1 MSVALFFWLKTETEK
16 GEKMADKQIV
26 VRLGAD
32 TSGIEKAMSS
42 VSSSVSSTT
51 KGVASSFD
59 GIGGAIKGAVSKIGS
74 FVGGVA
80 KIAGAIGVTKLVSA
94 GFDMIKNSVGSAFA
108 RIDTME
114 QFNRVMT
121 TMLGSTEQANAV
133 LETTNGIVK
142 GTAYGLD
149 VAAMSVQNFVTSN
162 MDVNKATD
170 TVAAWG
176 DAVAFYG
183 DGSNQ
188 TFASVT
194 DALAKMSAKGTVNME
209 QMNRITEAGIPAL
222 QIYADATGQS
232 VEQVSE
238 EMSKGNI
245 KADEFTNIMNEA
257 LQNGTENFAGIGGA
271 AKEAG
276 ASWGASFDNMRA
288 AVTRGVTAIIGKI
301 DEMLTTNGLPD
312 MRQMVSEFGAK
323 FEEVLL
329 GLAEKIP
336 AFVEK
341 IIEIKDKITEMK
353 EGFEESGEKILEFID
368 LFLPLIAMVGTMAG
382 VWGIYTVA
390 LGIKSA
396 AETIAIAT
404 MYGLEAASLA
414 LGGAIAFLT
423 SPLGLVMLAI
433 GLVVGAGVLLWQNWD
448 TVKEMAVIL
457 KDALIN
463 DFNELKDMVV
473 GALTTLKDAAIADFT
488 ELKDGIVGAAE
499 TLKTSAIEDFN
510 ELKEIGSGAMETLKA
525 SAVADANEL
534 QTGATTAVSTLKTA
548 AINDFNQLKT
558 GAVNIFQTLKTSAIN
573 DFNELKNGAV
583 NKFQEMKSSVVNKAS
598 EIQTSATSKFN
609 ELRFSVT
616 SAISNTV
623 SSVKSTFSRVYDAI
637 MSPVNRAKDAV
648 GTAIDTMKSFFN
660 FSWSLPSLKMPKVSI
675 SGKFGLAPPSVP
687 KFGLSW
693 HKDGAVV
700 KGTQGGTVVGMG
712 EDGGDEAIVPLSNKT
727 RMKPFAHAV
736 AAMMPQPELAGT
748 GGGGDTIITGN
759 TFTIR
764 EEADIKKVAQEL
776 QKLDKRERR
785 PRGKGA

>member
-1 MSVALFFWLKTETEK
+1 
-16 GEKMADKQIV
+16 MAEKQIV

-32 TSGIEKAMSS
+32 TSGIEKAMNS

-94 GFDMIKNSVGSAFA
+94 GFDMIKNSVGSAFN

-288 AVTRGVTAIIGKI
+288 AVTRGVTAIITKI
-301 DEMLTTNGLPD
+301 DEMLTSNGLPD

-353 EGFEESGEKILEFID
+353 EGFEESVDNILEFID
-368 LFLPLIAMVGTMAG
+368 TFLPLIAMVGTMAG
-382 VWGIYTVA
+382 VWGIYALAVGVA
-390 LGIKSA
+390 DLA
-396 AETIAIAT
+396 MTIAIIT
-404 MYGLEAASLA
+404 MYGLEAATALLTGTLA
-414 LGGAIAFLT
+414 FFSGGI
-423 SPLGLVMLAI
+423 GLAMLAI
-433 GLVVGAGVLLWQNWD
+433 GLLVGAGVLLWQNWD
-448 TVKEMAVIL
+448 TVKEMGTVL
-457 KDALIN
+457 KEALVS
-463 DFNELKDMVV
+463 DFNELRDMVV
-473 GALTTLKDAAIADFT
+473 GALTTLKDSAIADFT
-488 ELKDGIVGAAE
+488 ELRDGIVNGAE
-499 TLKTSAIEDFN
+499 TLKTSAIEDFE
-510 ELKEIGSGAMETLKA
+510 ELGSIGSGAIETLKA
-525 SAVADANEL
+525 SAIADATEL
-534 QTGATTAVSTLKTA
+534 SNGAKLAFSTLRSSAVSDFSELK
-548 AINDFNQLKT
+548 N
-558 GAVNIFQTLKTSAIN
+558 GAVNIFQTLRTSAIS
-573 DFNELKNGAV
+573 DFNQLKDGAIS
-583 NKFQEMKSSVVNKAS
+583 KFQEMRTSVVNKAS
-598 EIQTSATSKFN
+598 EIKTGAVNKFQ
-609 ELRFSVT
+609 ELKSGITEKISSTVT
-616 SAISNTV
+616 TV
-623 SSVKSTFSRVYDAI
+623 TSTFSRVYDAI

-648 GTAIDTMKSFFN
+648 GTAINTMKSFFN

-687 KFGLSW
+687 SFGLSW
-693 HKDGAVV
+693 HKSGAVV

-727 RMKPFAHAV
+727 RMKPFANAV
-736 AAMMPQPELAGT
+736 ASMMPQQELAGET
-748 GGGGDTIITGN
+748 SGGGDIYITGN
-759 TFTIR
+759 WSIR
-764 EEADIKKVAQEL
+764 EDADIKKVAQEL
-776 QKLDKRERR
+776 LKLEKKERR
-785 PRGKGA
+785 AKGKGA